1 MPLAVRIQEIVIS
14 SPDFSLDTLCQRQY
28 IFFMKKFPPRR
39 THSQPLQVRVAP
51 KLYKLYK
58 EAASAS
64 GLSLSAWARERLT
77 QAARREL
84 RSAGMVAGEVKSR

>member
-1 MPLAVRIQEIVIS
+1 
-14 SPDFSLDTLCQRQY
+14 
-28 IFFMKKFPPRR
+28 MKRTQPKR

-51 KLYKLYK
+51 DLYKLYE
-58 EAASAS
+58 EAANAS